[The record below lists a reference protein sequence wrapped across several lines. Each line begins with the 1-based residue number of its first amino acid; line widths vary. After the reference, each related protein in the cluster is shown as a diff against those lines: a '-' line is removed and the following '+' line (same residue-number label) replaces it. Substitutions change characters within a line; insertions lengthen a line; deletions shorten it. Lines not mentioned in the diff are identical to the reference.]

1 MKILIL
7 SHRVPYPLRDG
18 GVIAMHSLLHGL
30 KKSGAQVKLVCLN
43 PKKDN
48 VDTGQ
53 LPSYFFDDFGFEAFD
68 IDTDIKPIDAFT
80 NLFTPHSYHMVRFYN
95 AGFDALLER
104 IFSKDKYDIVHL
116 ESLFVTG
123 YLLAIRKFY
132 NGPVAMRAHNV
143 EHRIWEK
150 LAQNEGNPIKKWY
163 LGLLARRL
171 KKYETQTLPKLEAL
185 VTLTQEDADFF
196 AGMGFKGK
204 TYVSAH
210 GIELDKFDNTV
221 QPTGDVDV
229 FHLGSMDWI
238 PNQEAMRW
246 FLDEIW
252 PLVLKENPNAHFY
265 LAGKKIPQWFYERTD
280 NNVTIVG
287 EVPNATQFM
296 QQHYIMVVPLLS
308 GSGIRVKILE
318 GMALGKPIIA
328 TPMAATGIAYTQG
341 TDILISDKPAT
352 IAAQLT
358 ALLQN
363 SEMRTNLG
371 QNARLLI
378 ERKYNNNTLC
388 QDLLGFYMSVQ

>member
-18 GVIAMHSLLHGL
+18 GVIAMHSLLHGF
-30 KKSGAQVKLVCLN
+30 KKAGAQVKLLCLN

-48 VDTGQ
+48 VDTSQ

-80 NLFTPHSYHMVRFYN
+80 NLFTPHSYHMVRFYD
-95 AGFDALLER
+95 AGFNAMLEGV
-104 IFSKDKYDIVHL
+104 FGKESYDIVHL

-123 YLLAIRKFY
+123 YLPAIRKFY

-163 LGLLARRL
+163 LSLLARRL
-171 KKYETQTLPKLEAL
+171 KKYEQQTLPQLQAL

-196 AGMGFKGK
+196 VGMGFAGK

-210 GIELDKFDNTV
+210 GIELDKFDANI

-252 PLVLKENPNAHFY
+252 PLVLQENPGTHFY
-265 LAGKKIPQWFYERTD
+265 LAGKKIPQWFYERSDT
-280 NNVTIVG
+280 NVKIIG
-287 EVPNATQFM
+287 EVPNAIQFM
-296 QQHYIMVVPLLS
+296 QQHHIMVVPLLS

-318 GMALGKPIIA
+318 GMALAKPIIA
-328 TPMAATGIAYTQG
+328 TPMAATGIAYTQD
-341 TDILISDKPAT
+341 TDILIGDTPII
-352 IAAQLT
+352 IASQIT
-358 ALLQN
+358 ALLHN
-363 SEMRTNLG
+363 SQMRTNLG
-371 QNARLLI
+371 QNARRLV
-378 ERKYNNNTLC
+378 EKKYDNDKLC
-388 QDLLGFYMSVQ
+388 QELLEFYTQL